1 MLFPFPFLLNPTCI
15 LGSASS
21 TLSFLEH
28 LHKYYSLRNKL
39 CKRMLCCHFYVLS
52 YQSYNLFE
60 NQSHVLSNSAT
71 ALVKNWK
78 QSRYQNKNHH
88 PNEHYNK
95 HAHQK
100 TNYMYH
106 PVLLWVGLV
115 SRFLPKFTCKN
126 IIISKPLLETFEFCY
141 FVSLIIHL

>member
-1 MLFPFPFLLNPTCI
+1 MLFPSPFLLNPTCI

-52 YQSYNLFE
+52 SQSYNLFE
-60 NQSHVLSNSAT
+60 SSLTQPLPW
-71 ALVKNWK
+71 WK
-78 QSRYQNKNHH
+78 IGNRVGTKKKKNHH

-95 HAHQK
+95 HVHQK
-100 TNYMYH
+100 TNYMYY
-106 PVLLWVGLV
+106 PVLLWVWLV

-126 IIISKPLLETFEFCY
+126 IIISKPLLETSEFCY
-141 FVSLIIHL
+141 FASLIIHL